1 MWFEVISSLKINV
14 DKTKVIPIEEVANM
28 EELALVLGY
37 RIGKLLFTYL
47 DFPLGTSYK
56 SMRVWDTM
64 E

>member
-1 MWFEVISSLKINV
+1 MWFEVISNLKINV

-37 RIGKLLFTYL
+37 RIGKLLCTYL
-47 DFPLGTSYK
+47 DLALGTSYK